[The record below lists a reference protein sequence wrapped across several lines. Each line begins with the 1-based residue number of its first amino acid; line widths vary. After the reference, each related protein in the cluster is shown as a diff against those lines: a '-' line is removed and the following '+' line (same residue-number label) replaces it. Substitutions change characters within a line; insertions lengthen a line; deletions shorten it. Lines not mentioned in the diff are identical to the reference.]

1 MTADTP
7 LFSVMIVDDSAAA
20 REFLRR
26 MVDSDPA
33 LKVTAAVGSAREAA
47 DLMRHGLPD
56 VMVLDLDLPEI
67 SGLAFLR
74 RIMQQHPLPV
84 VVCSAHVM
92 KGAELSDL
100 AVKAGAFEVLAKPR
114 SQDKASMETTRL
126 RLCAAL
132 KAAARSGL
140 ERRGGAKS
148 GARAPMMK
156 VSPDIVLPIPL
167 NRAVIPVTE
176 PVVCIG
182 ASTGGTEA
190 LREVLAALPPDA
202 PGIAVVQHMPEM
214 FTGAFAQRLSS
225 LCRIEVTEAE
235 QDMILRPG
243 LAVIAPG
250 DRHLILRR
258 GPKGYRCHLVDG
270 PAITRHKPSVDI
282 LFRSAALA
290 AGANAMG
297 IIMTGMGDDGA
308 MCLGEMR
315 RAGAVTLAQDEASSV
330 VFGMP
335 REALQMGSAARALP
349 LSKLADAIMIFARKH
364 RLMAGK
370 DGVL

>member
-1 MTADTP
+1 
-7 LFSVMIVDDSAAA
+7 MIVDDSAAA

-26 MVDSDPA
+26 MLDSDPA

-47 DLMRHGLPD
+47 DLMRHGVPD
-56 VMVLDLDLPEI
+56 AMVLDLDLPGI
-67 SGLAFLR
+67 SGLAFLK

-100 AVKAGAFEVLAKPR
+100 AFKAGAFEVLSKPR
-114 SQDKASMETTRL
+114 SQDKAAMDASRL
-126 RLCAAL
+126 RLCAAV
-132 KAAARSGL
+132 KAAARSGA
-140 ERRGGAKS
+140 ERRGGARAA
-148 GARAPMMK
+148 ARAPMMK
-156 VSPDIVLPIPL
+156 NSPDMVLPIPL
-167 NRAVIPVTE
+167 NRPTIPVTE
-176 PVVCIG
+176 PVVCLG

-190 LREVLAALPPDA
+190 LREVLTALPADA
-202 PGIAVVQHMPEM
+202 PAIAIVQHMPEM
-214 FTGAFAQRLSS
+214 FTGPFATRLSG
-225 LCRIEVTEAE
+225 LCRIDVVEAE

-270 PAITRHKPSVDI
+270 PPITRHKPSVDI

-290 AGANAMG
+290 AGPNALG
-297 IIMTGMGDDGA
+297 VIMTGMGDDGA

-315 RAGAVTLAQDEASSV
+315 EAGALTLAQDEASSV

-335 REALQMGSAARALP
+335 REALQMGSASRALP
-349 LSKLADAIMIFARKH
+349 LSKIADAVMVFARKH

-370 DGVL
+370 DGVQ